1 MKHTILGAG
10 GSIGNALAYELL
22 RNGQE
27 VRLVSRSKYSI
38 NGTDSFKANITS
50 FDETFKSLKGAD
62 IVYLCA
68 GLPYD
73 YKIWAV
79 VWPKIMQNAIDAC
92 IKADAK
98 LIFFDNV
105 YMYGKVNGIMTESTP
120 YNPCSKKGEVRAKI
134 AVMLEDE
141 IKKGNLQA
149 IIARA
154 ADLYGQYSIRTSI
167 PYVLIID
174 RLMHGKSAQW
184 LVDVDKQHSFT
195 YSVDCAKGLYLL
207 AGKNDT
213 FNQVWHLPT
222 FSPPIDLKTFIG
234 IAADALGVNPGYS
247 VLKKWMIRTAVF
259 WIKRRGSCTKCC
271 TSTNLIII
279 SIRLNLMDIS
289 ITGQSLT
296 TEA

>member
-38 NGTDSFKANITS
+38 NETDSFKADITS
-50 FDETFKSLKGAD
+50 FDETLKSLKGAD
-62 IVYLCA
+62 IVYLYA

-79 VWPKIMQNAIDAC
+79 VWPNIMQNVIDAC

-105 YMYGKVNGIMTESTP
+105 YMYGKVDGKMTESTP

-141 IKKGNLQA
+141 MKKGNLQA

-154 ADLYGQYSIRTSI
+154 ADLY
-167 PYVLIID
+167 
-174 RLMHGKSAQW
+174 
-184 LVDVDKQHSFT
+184 
-195 YSVDCAKGLYLL
+195 
-207 AGKNDT
+207 
-213 FNQVWHLPT
+213 
-222 FSPPIDLKTFIG
+222 
-234 IAADALGVNPGYS
+234 
-247 VLKKWMIRTAVF
+247 
-259 WIKRRGSCTKCC
+259 
-271 TSTNLIII
+271 
-279 SIRLNLMDIS
+279 
-289 ITGQSLT
+289 
-296 TEA
+296 